1 MKRLAA
7 CLLFLVCGLS
17 GCAWK
22 QQLPVPAPLGGKAV
36 ENGPGIFPVGR
47 WQFVHAIDFSMDNSD
62 GATVIGIVRLEESRL
77 DVALVTVEG
86 LTLFEAGRE
95 DGKEPVIRRAVL
107 PFGNKGFAASLL
119 ADVEMIFRAPAGR
132 PSLGRSPGGEQVWQY
147 LGVDGE
153 RTDLLPEEA
162 GCWRLNRYDPA
173 GRLQRQLKTMQCR
186 EEAGILLPGY
196 IELHAEPAGYHLRMR
211 LISATR
217 LQDA

>member
-1 MKRLAA
+1 MKRFAA
-7 CLLFLVCGLS
+7 CLLFLICGLS

-22 QQLPVPAPLGGKAV
+22 QQLPVPAPLGSKAL
-36 ENGPGIFPVGR
+36 ESEPGIFPVGR
-47 WQFVHAIDFSMDNSD
+47 WQFVHAIDFSMDNRD
-62 GATVIGIVRLEESRL
+62 GATVIGIVRLDESGL

-95 DGKEPVIRRAVL
+95 DGQEPVIRRAVL
-107 PFGNKGFAASLL
+107 PFGSQGFAASLL

-147 LGVDGE
+147 LSVGGE
-153 RTDLLPEEA
+153 RTDILPREA
-162 GCWRLNRYDPA
+162 GCWRLSRYDPA
-173 GRLQRQLKTMQCR
+173 GRLQRQLEATQCR
-186 EEAGILLPGY
+186 EEAGFLLPGF
-196 IELHAEPAGYHLRMR
+196 IELNAEPAGYHLRMR